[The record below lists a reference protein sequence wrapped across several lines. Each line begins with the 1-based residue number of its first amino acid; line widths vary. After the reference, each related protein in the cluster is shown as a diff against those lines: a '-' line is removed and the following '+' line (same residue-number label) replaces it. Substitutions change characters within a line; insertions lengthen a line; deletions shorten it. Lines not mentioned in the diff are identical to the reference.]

1 MYLEFK
7 ILLIALFWQDSDLEV
22 PADQSMVVLSNGI
35 KVGMIINMIRSFKLR
50 KMIQN
55 NLIN

>member
-7 ILLIALFWQDSDLEV
+7 NLLIAQFWRDSDLEV
-22 PADQSMVVLSNGI
+22 PVDQSMVVLSNGI

-55 NLIN
+55 NSIK

>member
-1 MYLEFK
+1 
-7 ILLIALFWQDSDLEV
+7 V

-35 KVGMIINMIRSFKLR
+35 KVGMIINMIKSFKLR